1 MSKQSKPFP
10 QTGRAAPPIQHQRA
24 IAEQT
29 AAFLAKGG
37 SIQQVPSGVSGQ
49 PKLGGPSFVAAAAEK
64 ALEAP
69 QALT

>member
-10 QTGRAAPPIQHQRA
+10 QTGRAAPPVQHQRA

-37 SIQQVPSGVSGQ
+37 SIQQIPSGVSGQ

-64 ALEAP
+64 ALATP
-69 QALT
+69 A